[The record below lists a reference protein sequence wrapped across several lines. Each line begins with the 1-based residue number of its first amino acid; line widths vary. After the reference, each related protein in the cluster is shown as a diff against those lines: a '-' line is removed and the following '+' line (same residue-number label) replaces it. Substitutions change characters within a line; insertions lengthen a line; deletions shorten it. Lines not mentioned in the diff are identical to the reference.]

1 MLLFSQTAFHYLG
14 CILKGI
20 FGNIFCLQ
28 LLLSKKRGWK
38 EGLEK
43 GAFNIHIL
51 CFCFMIFVEWR
62 MGDSSIY
69 CIQVFYSCEEYI
81 LWEGAS

>member
-1 MLLFSQTAFHYLG
+1 
-14 CILKGI
+14 
-20 FGNIFCLQ
+20 
-28 LLLSKKRGWK
+28 
-38 EGLEK
+38 
-43 GAFNIHIL
+43 
-51 CFCFMIFVEWR
+51 MIFVEWR